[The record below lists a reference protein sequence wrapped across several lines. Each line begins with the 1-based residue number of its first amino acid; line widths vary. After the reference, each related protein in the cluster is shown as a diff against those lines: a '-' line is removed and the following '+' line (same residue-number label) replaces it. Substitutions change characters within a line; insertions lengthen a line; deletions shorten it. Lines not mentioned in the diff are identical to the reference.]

1 MSRFTLDSLLENIG
15 LFPKSQINI
24 NLPQTILWDKL
35 IGEIPETESS
45 FWGKV
50 PAYNLSIRAKT
61 TDKVCLIRKIGN
73 RGQNRIILEMN
84 CISTT
89 NHNTQLEIRAR
100 AQYGVLIWIYTIL
113 ILLFLGPL
121 FMFGTI
127 KNAGLVL
134 VIGGVSYAFFRYLI
148 HKALNEFTLLL
159 QSL

>member
-1 MSRFTLDSLLENIG
+1 MSKFTFDSLLENIG
-15 LFPKSQINI
+15 LFPKLQINI

-35 IGEIPETESS
+35 IEEIPETDSRFS
-45 FWGKV
+45 DK
-50 PAYNLSIRAKT
+50 ASCNLSIRAKT

-73 RGQNRIILEMN
+73 RNQNRIILEMN
-84 CISTT
+84 CISSA

-113 ILLFLGPL
+113 ILLFLVPL
-121 FMFGTI
+121 FIFGTI

-134 VIGGVSYAFFRYLI
+134 VIGGVSYASFRYLI
-148 HKALNEFTLLL
+148 HKALNEFTSLL